1 MPLLSLIFI
10 MSDIIYLSDVLMA
23 SKHSSVSIWE
33 SSLICNI
40 SVWVITTDNCV
51 EVSFFYTAGAF
62 LFRFERS
69 PNDIVVLFIKHDTLG
84 VPLVGRF
91 IEIIIN
97 ALRASRFSVLLL
109 LVLIRLIVRDPPI
122 RVQAILTWQV

>member
-1 MPLLSLIFI
+1 M
-10 MSDIIYLSDVLMA
+10 
-23 SKHSSVSIWE
+23 
-33 SSLICNI
+33 
-40 SVWVITTDNCV
+40 

-69 PNDIVVLFIKHDTLG
+69 PNDIVVLFIKHGTLG

-122 RVQAILTWQV
+122 RVQAMLT